1 MVEVTDLH
9 MHFGAVRALNGVSF
23 VAPDGAITGL
33 LGEAGQDHDTQHR
46 QRSASGDARLRC
58 SRVALAI
65 RSNDDGTSVR
75 SSTRRGCIRG
85 SPPVR
90 TWRISARCAASPAL
104 S

>member
-9 MHFGAVRALNGVSF
+9 MRFGAVRALNGMSF

-33 LGEAGQDHDTQHR
+33 LGENGAGKTTTLNM
-46 QRSASGDARLRC
+46 SAVCIRRC
-58 SRVALAI
+58 AAPLFSTVAPLAI

-75 SSTRRGCIRG
+75 SSTRKVCIHG

-90 TWRISARCAASPAL
+90 T
-104 S
+104 